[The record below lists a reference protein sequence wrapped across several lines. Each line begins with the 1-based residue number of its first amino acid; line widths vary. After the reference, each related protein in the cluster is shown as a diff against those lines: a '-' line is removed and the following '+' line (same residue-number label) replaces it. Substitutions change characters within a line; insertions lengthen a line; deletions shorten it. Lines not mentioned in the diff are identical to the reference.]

1 MFLSPRPIF
10 SRSNDQLSLGLYDQI
25 SPGPPDQVSSGPV
38 TTCLQKIIDLSPW
51 NIDKHYLMKLKSG
64 KYFKGMPIKTTFC
77 ASMDRGKLLH
87 YKYFVSVS

>member
-1 MFLSPRPIF
+1 
-10 SRSNDQLSLGLYDQI
+10 
-25 SPGPPDQVSSGPV
+25 
-38 TTCLQKIIDLSPW
+38 
-51 NIDKHYLMKLKSG
+51 MKLKSG